1 MAMIEEKRRQFMYQ
15 QGLPKQVIIPK
26 KTDDDES
33 KEEAESQEEEKE
45 DEAEKEPEE
54 ESTEAE
60 ADAEDDTYSKVAKT
74 EGAKLSKYKIKK
86 KAYSTQKMRNNA
98 FRSRMDEYDEDA
110 DTSNDQLV
118 TVPWDDRI
126 RNDAD
131 PLKPKEIYDKLFGNV
146 FQLSSLPKIAKS
158 IPGMSFL
165 AKDSDEEPTTTTTQ
179 RPGLL
184 KRMFRWG
191 SGGEQTTTK
200 QRNGKPLRRHRR
212 DLAAQVR
219 IKLIGVSLFLLF
231 LLDTGYVT
239 LRLNKV
245 VKIMNLLYF

>member
-1 MAMIEEKRRQFMYQ
+1 MYQ

-26 KTDDDES
+26 KTDEDETQEEE
-33 KEEAESQEEEKE
+33 KEEEKSQEEDKEEEEKSQEEEKE
-45 DEAEKEPEE
+45 EAEE

-60 ADAEDDTYSKVAKT
+60 ADVDDTYSEAAKT

-86 KAYSTQKMRNNA
+86 KAYSAQKMRNNA

-200 QRNGKPLRRHRR
+200 QRNGKPLRRQRR

-219 IKLIGVSLFLLF
+219 IKLIGVSLF
-231 LLDTGYVT
+231 
-239 LRLNKV
+239 
-245 VKIMNLLYF
+245 